1 MPKPEPKTRKKIL
14 AFVSW
19 IIILQGIIIL
29 GLGIFSFTY
38 LHNQEF
44 LQSGAIIEIIS
55 LFIHT
60 QTFTSILIFAG
71 VISIFVLKDFLEKEE
86 IEFRVNRIQQ
96 KQSEETIQNLKAQ
109 RHDFHNQLSIIK
121 AWAELGD
128 TKNILEYL
136 RHEEDTIKETK
147 TFAHI
152 QCPVLYILFTTI
164 RGRAMEE
171 NIKLVVDSL
180 ITLEDFNFSWSK
192 TNRIFSNLMHN
203 AIEAV
208 DTQKPRE
215 APDRE
220 IHVYI
225 WDTEEAF
232 IFQIWTPTVIPGNNP
247 ERVFAPGVTSK
258 GDPEHGYGLFIV
270 RKLLRELGGE
280 INVKSGPEFGTEFY
294 LEFPKKTR
302 GFSPRIDL
310 PNASHFHLG

>member
-1 MPKPEPKTRKKIL
+1 M
-14 AFVSW
+14 SW
-19 IIILQGIIIL
+19 VIILQGIIIL
-29 GLGIFSFTY
+29 GLGLFSFLYLQNEGCLQDGTAPVILVTY
-38 LHNQEF
+38 IYF
-44 LQSGAIIEIIS
+44 
-55 LFIHT
+55 
-60 QTFTSILIFAG
+60 QTLTSVLIFAG

-86 IEFRVNRIQQ
+86 IEFRINRMQQ
-96 KQSEETIQNLKAQ
+96 KQSEETIQNLRIQ

-136 RHEEDTIKETK
+136 RDEQAAVQETK
-147 TFAHI
+147 AFLHI
-152 QCPVLYILFTTI
+152 QSPVLYILFTTI
-164 RGRAMEE
+164 QGKAMEE

-180 ITLEDFNFSWSK
+180 ITLEDFDYSWSK
-192 TNRIFSNLMHN
+192 TNRIFSNLLHN

-208 DTQKPRE
+208 DAQKTKD

-225 WDTEEAF
+225 WDTEEKF
-232 IFQIWTPTVIPGNNP
+232 IFQVWTPTVIPENDP

-258 GDPEHGYGLFIV
+258 GEAGRGYGLFIV

-280 INVKSGPEFGTEFY
+280 IKVKSGPEIGTEFC

-302 GFSPRIDL
+302 GFSPRINL
-310 PNASHFHLG
+310 PVSSYFHYG